1 MQKGKAKRNA
11 DSAEY
16 DESSKRKRQGCGL
29 IKKELLLD
37 SFIKETGEV
46 YRSGKPLNSEN
57 GAIEIITEPFHC
69 CIIKNLI
76 EDEEFLKELKSDLLS
91 LEFNEKSNDLYKFQQ
106 SHDLK
111 VSTVKTIETLRN
123 VLYCDLL
130 SWLRGVTE
138 LKLND
143 TMDLSC
149 AKYEYTDTLLCH
161 DDELEGR
168 RIAFILYLVPP
179 WEEKDGGT
187 LDLFS
192 VDEHGQPAEIEKVL
206 VPSWNSLV
214 FFEVTPVSFHQVSE
228 VLSKEKCR
236 LSVSGW
242 FYGESIPRPPTY
254 IQERKLPE
262 VGKKLEDEILLK
274 WINPM
279 YLDSEIVDAIQNQ
292 LEENSEIQLD
302 DFLLE
307 ERYMEVLRELESSEN
322 EWKMNGPAN
331 KRKYETIEYDDKLSP
346 NLKSLVDLMHS
357 EPMFKLLTKLTG
369 LNLAVLD
376 ADNNKESVSGTSSKA
391 DQEKASAPSCCSEV
405 RRWARGSYT
414 LMHDSDPALKE
425 FALDAMLFFRCD
437 NWDPSF
443 GGFTSYIAD
452 SEDEELLTIC
462 PTSNCL
468 TLVYRDKETVRFVKH
483 INASC
488 KDAWDE
494 QKVEVNDFFGFYDLS
509 TVYYE

>member
-1 MQKGKAKRNA
+1 MAKQMELFCESIMRGYHAYINVRKVGIGEIMFCEIEGDNEDDDNVIAIKTKDNA
-11 DSAEY
+11 IV
-16 DESSKRKRQGCGL
+16 GH
-29 IKKELLLD
+29 
-37 SFIKETGEV
+37 V
-46 YRSGKPLNSEN
+46 P
-57 GAIEIITEPFHC
+57 
-69 CIIKNLI
+69 
-76 EDEEFLKELKSDLLS
+76 EELLS
-91 LEFNEKSNDLYKFQQ
+91 LFYKFLEK
-106 SHDLK
+106 HGEVEGDC
-111 VSTVKTIETLRN
+111 I
-123 VLYCDLL
+123 
-130 SWLRGVTE
+130 
-138 LKLND
+138 
-143 TMDLSC
+143 SC
-149 AKYEYTDTLLCH
+149 
-161 DDELEGR
+161 R
-168 RIAFILYLVPP
+168 FN
-179 WEEKDGGT
+179 KDARKG
-187 LDLFS
+187 
-192 VDEHGQPAEIEKVL
+192 
-206 VPSWNSLV
+206 
-214 FFEVTPVSFHQVSE
+214 VSE